1 MGIKDN
7 IAIREA
13 ADEATRMLTEVWSK
27 SGIDGKYVDKFF
39 RRVYDQIGEIAGM
52 AAPEPGDDRGMP
64 VKAIDVEEADELSE
78 SIFNLVDNELPE
90 DADDFGG
97 SVAEKTRAI
106 MQKIESTGRATDGQL
121 NALTNMEVACRK
133 WIR

>member
-52 AAPEPGDDRGMP
+52 AAPEPGGMP

-90 DADDFGG
+90 DAEDFGG

-106 MQKIESTGRATDGQL
+106 MQTIESTGRATDGQL